1 MRVIM
6 KRIEEQSYY
15 EILEVSVNATA
26 KEIQKAYDHAK
37 TTFHTDSVAVYS
49 LFSEKEIK
57 ELQAAIEKAY
67 QVLMNDALRKSYDQ
81 SHLQTFREQKRD
93 NMEIEGI
100 YQEKERALS
109 FTDLSMTAGGEDYR
123 GKTLRQIRERMGI
136 DLKAISVQTKINKKI
151 LEWIE
156 EEAYEKLP
164 ALVYLKGFLKGYAQ
178 SLGLDPQ
185 QVVEGYIQFISK
197 NRKK

>member
-1 MRVIM
+1 M
-6 KRIEEQSYY
+6 KRIVEQSYY
-15 EILEVSVNATA
+15 EILEVSPNATA

-37 TTFHTDSVAVYS
+37 ATFHTDSLAVYS

-57 ELQAAIEKAY
+57 ELQTAIEKAY

-81 SHLQTFREQKRD
+81 SHLQLFKEQKTEKGAR
-93 NMEIEGI
+93 EEI
-100 YQEKERALS
+100 YQEKEGSLS
-109 FTDLSMTAGGEDYR
+109 FTDLSMRVGEEDYL
-123 GKTLRQIRERMGI
+123 GKTLKQIRERMGV
-136 DLKAISVQTKINKKI
+136 DLKTISAQTKISKKI

-178 SLGLDPQ
+178 FLGLDPH
-185 QVVEGYIQFISK
+185 QVVEGYLQHLSK
-197 NRKK
+197 NKKK